1 MHDLGFAAMAA
12 MLLKYG
18 PRHDECSEVR
28 LARVRTAKSKT
39 VYLPVIQPDPLPLAD
54 RKKLLVKKKRR

>member
-12 MLLKYG
+12 LLLRSRAYG
-18 PRHDECSEVR
+18 HDDSEVR

-39 VYLPVIQPDPLPLAD
+39 VYLPVIQPDPLPLAS
-54 RKKLLVKKKRR
+54 RKKLLAKKKRR